1 MHMVISKVVHK
12 KEKYRGKDN
21 DMLLS
26 YHCNENTKFWA
37 HINYISISE
46 GKLLLLLFMCIK
58 NYSYLLGCY

>member
-1 MHMVISKVVHK
+1 MCMAISMVVQK
-12 KEKYRGKDN
+12 KEKYRRKDN
-21 DMLLS
+21 DMLCT

-46 GKLLLLLFMCIK
+46 GKLLLLLFVCIK